1 MALDC
6 NTKSA
11 CVQREG
17 PPHPC
22 RNHARAIAAATAR
35 VWIVM
40 KEVHTVQGSR
50 RSAYSP
56 TRQATGPATVSGTP
70 SLREHC

>member
-17 PPHPC
+17 SPQPC
-22 RNHARAIAAATAR
+22 RNHARASAAATAR

-40 KEVHTVQGSR
+40 GEVHTVQGSQ
-50 RSAYSP
+50 RSAAHAHP
-56 TRQATGPATVSGTP
+56 LGRPLVPRLCLGLPV
-70 SLREHC
+70 